1 MKNLWKHIL
10 LLAAVLLLISGGNV
24 LAADATESADFVAP
38 GGSQTAIDLLNA
50 HKTPGAQDSTWDSS
64 TNTLTLKG
72 IDFTT
77 SAGNAIFVPSGT
89 TIVLEAGTVNTIRS
103 TFSGSDPTLSATG
116 IGVFPLSQAPLTF
129 QGSGTLNVSGGDNS
143 AGSSYGISS
152 PVSVTIDGPTINAFA
167 GTAFYD
173 SIGLNAPATNTT
185 VTVNAGALNAA
196 SNGTSSSSH
205 SEGIACWNY
214 NVTGGSIDLKGNDHA
229 LYMSLSNLIIGDPD
243 DINLTMGTGL
253 CKGSA
258 TLEGSLEAAK
268 LMAKGT
274 GTNVYATIVLNSN
287 TDTIAKHATITPP
300 VPTYTITPRV
310 TGTGG
315 TISPATAQTV
325 NEGDSAVFTMTPAD
339 GYIVSTVL
347 VDGDDVTSQ
356 VQNNTYT
363 FTNVTADH
371 TIAVSFKATYTITAS
386 SGTGGTITPSGKA
399 TYASGAKA
407 VYTFTAEAGY
417 TLSDV
422 LVDGVSVM
430 DNVQNNI
437 YTFDAV
443 TSDHTIA
450 ASFSETSITGTPH
463 ISYLSH
469 VQNAGWETTASRDG
483 AISGTTH
490 RALRMEA
497 LKASVTDDKGN
508 AIAGLGITY
517 QAHVE
522 NIGWQDTWGADG
534 SEAGTTG
541 QALRAEAFKIKLTGD
556 KASQYDVYYR
566 VHVQNYG
573 WMNWA
578 SNGNPAGT
586 TGMALRG
593 EAIQIV
599 IVKKGSGAP
608 TPTPPNDQ
616 NAAFIKNGNPL
627 SNLDF

>member
-77 SAGNAIFVPSGT
+77 SAGNAIFVSSGT

-143 AGSSYGISS
+143 SGSSYGISS
-152 PVSVTIDGPTINAFA
+152 PVSVTIDGPTVNAFA

-196 SNGTSSSSH
+196 SNGTSYSSH

-229 LYMSLSNLIIGDPD
+229 LYM
-243 DINLTMGTGL
+243 GL
-253 CKGSA
+253 DGVVSTNTIKGSA
-258 TLEGSLEAAK
+258 TRDGALEAAQ
-268 LMAKGT
+268 LAIG
-274 GTNVYATIVLNSN
+274 TIVD
-287 TDTIAKHATITPP
+287 TDTSFRTILVIQNPAVAKHATITPP

-407 VYTFTAEAGY
+407 VYTFTADAGY

-437 YTFDAV
+437 YTFDTV

-450 ASFSETSITGTPH
+450 ASFSETPITRTPH

-517 QAHVE
+517 QAHIE

-541 QALRAEAFKIKLTGD
+541 QALRDEAFKIKLTGD

-586 TGMALRG
+586 TGMAHRG

-599 IVKKGSGAP
+599 IVEKGSGAP

-627 SNLDF
+627 NNLDFLTQ